1 MTTQIKLT
9 TEPQLIAAI
18 NKPVFIQSKLLG
30 IRFNY
35 AFSETKPSTA
45 NKHES
50 TSVYTDGALGSLW
63 AWSNSNTDHYI
74 SVSVGT

>member
-9 TEPQLIAAI
+9 TEPQLVAAA
-18 NKPVFIQSKLLG
+18 NKPAFIQSKLVG

-35 AFSETKPSTA
+35 AFSATKPSVA

-50 TSVYTDGALGSLW
+50 TSVYTDGALGALW
-63 AWSNSNTDHYI
+63 AWTDSSKDHYI